1 MVPLRT
7 PAALAGR
14 ARARARHADSTA
26 GQVTDI
32 VGGPTARRIAD
43 YYDQNTGRFLRFGG
57 SRDVAAIH
65 RRLWPPGVTTSE
77 QALRQIHLQ
86 LATWLA
92 PALDLPTA
100 DRLILDL
107 GCGVGGAALDL
118 AEQLELNVL
127 GLTLS
132 RVQARQAS
140 ARAVS
145 AQLDSRCRFAVAD
158 FQRLPLRCQANAA
171 YAIESLAH
179 AGEPQRFF
187 AEARRCLAPGGR
199 LVVVDDFLAEGEA
212 GPRRAWPWPRQRWI
226 GRFAEGWRLGSLMT
240 ANQAE
245 RLASAAGFEL
255 LSCEDLTPWLRLP
268 PGWLLT
274 LLRLPAMVRLPSIYW
289 ESLVG
294 GIALQIG
301 EQHGWL
307 RYQALVLEARR

>member
-14 ARARARHADSTA
+14 ARARARHANSTA

-118 AEQLELNVL
+118 AERLEVNVL

-145 AQLDSRCRFAVAD
+145 AQLE
-158 FQRLPLRCQANAA
+158 LPLPVRRRRFPAPAA
-171 YAIESLAH
+171 AL
-179 AGEPQRFF
+179 
-187 AEARRCLAPGGR
+187 PG
-199 LVVVDDFLAEGEA
+199 
-212 GPRRAWPWPRQRWI
+212 
-226 GRFAEGWRLGSLMT
+226 
-240 ANQAE
+240 
-245 RLASAAGFEL
+245 
-255 LSCEDLTPWLRLP
+255 
-268 PGWLLT
+268 
-274 LLRLPAMVRLPSIYW
+274 
-289 ESLVG
+289 
-294 GIALQIG
+294 
-301 EQHGWL
+301 
-307 RYQALVLEARR
+307 